1 LGTWIKKRLASAGAA
16 YREWKVVA
24 WRIERPPISGEGRRV
39 NWTPTRPEP
48 FPSAESSQRG
58 HGSRVRPFPRLLTGG
73 SPIPR
78 CLALPL
84 VSVVPDSWSA
94 VSAVAKRRE
103 HRVVWCVARGWLDH
117 CCWLVRA
124 QLDGHTLASWPWS
137 AKGKGK
143 AVKIPPCKSSMFIYR
158 PKRQKWD

>member
-24 WRIERPPISGEGRRV
+24 RRIERPPISGEGRRV

-103 HRVVWCVARGWLDH
+103 HRVVWCGVSREAGWITAAGLSAPSWMGTPWLRGLG
-117 CCWLVRA
+117 LRRVRER
-124 QLDGHTLASWPWS
+124 L
-137 AKGKGK
+137 
-143 AVKIPPCKSSMFIYR
+143 
-158 PKRQKWD
+158 